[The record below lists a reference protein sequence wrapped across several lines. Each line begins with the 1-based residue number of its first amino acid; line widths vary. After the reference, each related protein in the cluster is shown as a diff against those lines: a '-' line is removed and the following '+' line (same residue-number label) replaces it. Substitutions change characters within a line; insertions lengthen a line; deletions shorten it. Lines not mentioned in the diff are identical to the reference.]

1 MPNAF
6 ISKRTVDGLKASA
19 GPIFLWDDGRGSTK
33 GFGVKVLPSGKKVYI
48 FQYRVSGRG
57 TPKRYTIG
65 AHGAWT
71 PEQARTRAEEL
82 ARMVG
87 AGVDPS
93 EAEREALRQRL
104 ELAEHLKSEKFKAE
118 RDTLQARSSLF
129 LEHMQAES
137 PASYTFYESTL
148 RLHIL
153 PRMGSLRPAA
163 ITVDDIDDVLALVD
177 RSQAALRRN
186 VWAVLRRYL
195 NWLGHPPPHYERAP
209 RVAAARD
216 RVLTDEELRLVWKAG
231 DALNDPF
238 PTFYRMLLLTG
249 QRREEVAGLE
259 WSELDRPAALWTLPA
274 SRAKNASVHLVPL
287 PAQAVA
293 LLDKHAGKTDWP
305 RSGLIFSTTG
315 KTSISGFSKAKAALD
330 AAMTVLLNKD
340 RDENDE
346 PLVIA
351 PWRVHD
357 IRRTV
362 ATGLQRLGTRFEVT
376 ESVLNHLSGRSKS
389 GVAAVYQRH
398 DWIDEKRT
406 ALRAWAADVERAVAG
421 KPRTSIGDNVV
432 ALATARSSS
441 G

>member
-6 ISKRTVDGLKASA
+6 ISKRMVDGLKASET
-19 GPIFLWDDGRGSTK
+19 PFFVWDDGRGSTK
-33 GFGVKVLPSGKKVYI
+33 GFGIKALPSGKKVYI

-65 AHGAWT
+65 AHGPWT
-71 PEQARTRAEEL
+71 PEQARSRAEEL

-87 AGVDPS
+87 TGIDPA
-93 EAEREALRQRL
+93 EAEREADLQRA
-104 ELAEHLKSEKFKAE
+104 ELAEHRKAEKVKAE
-118 RDTLQARSSLF
+118 RDTLQARSTLF

-153 PRMGSLRPAA
+153 PKIGALRPAA
-163 ITVDDIDDVLALVD
+163 VAVDDIDDVLAVID

-216 RVLTDEELRLVWKAG
+216 RVLTDEELRLLWKAA
-231 DALNDPF
+231 DALSDPF

-259 WSELDRPAALWTLPA
+259 WSELDRPAGLWTLPA

-287 PAQAVA
+287 PAQALG
-293 LLDKHAGKTDWP
+293 LLDKRAGRTEWP
-305 RSGLIFSTTG
+305 RSGLVFSTTG

-340 RDENDE
+340 RDEKDE
-346 PLVIA
+346 TLVIA

-398 DWIDEKRT
+398 DWLEEKRT
-406 ALRAWAADVERAVAG
+406 ALTAWARDLERCVAG
-421 KPRTSIGDNVV
+421 RPRTSTGDNVV
-432 ALATARSSS
+432 ALATARSSP